1 MGQIALVFA
10 SNPDAIQLGIVDAQ
24 GLITIQVNVTA
35 APGEDEI
42 LIDSGFN
49 VDIQNATITD
59 MSLSL
64 DNVAITVDVNATSRL
79 LLVNTITGESQLVSD
94 PKYAAFDPDLGY
106 GVLMFSAFQNL
117 DPVNASE
124 KYSDREIYIHDLST
138 NLTKPLTADELDQWA
153 PMVLEDHYVYQQ
165 LDEDGVISVEV
176 QPKEPKL
183 QPYAS
188 NVLKIGVIL
197 AITLVFI
204 NVVQKQKESN
214 KTSRHD
220 SELVS

>member
-1 MGQIALVFA
+1 M
-10 SNPDAIQLGIVDAQ
+10 
-24 GLITIQVNVTA
+24 
-35 APGEDEI
+35 
-42 LIDSGFN
+42 
-49 VDIQNATITD
+49 
-59 MSLSL
+59 
-64 DNVAITVDVNATSRL
+64 
-79 LLVNTITGESQLVSD
+79 
-94 PKYAAFDPDLGY
+94 
-106 GVLMFSAFQNL
+106 
-117 DPVNASE
+117 
-124 KYSDREIYIHDLST
+124 
-138 NLTKPLTADELDQWA
+138 TKPLTADELDQWA